1 MQTEEGEQQIEKFLK
16 LNRSFER
23 QSISK
28 EEVGGHSCFI
38 NEKGD
43 LRILPFFLKELG
55 GIDGFFASRL
65 ICK

>member
-1 MQTEEGEQQIEKFLK
+1 MQTEESEQQIERFLK
-16 LNRSFER
+16 LNQSFER

-28 EEVGGHSCFI
+28 EEVGGHGCFI

-65 ICK
+65 IYK